1 MTLKEH
7 LDFLKRISQKV
18 ANWPA
23 WRRSG
28 IVPEENLHDQFI
40 TKSGGHVAVG
50 WKKPL
55 LEDFVSSGKEYV
67 GWQPPSADGFI
78 SNCKEWDSLVARASR
93 KLEEDITEA
102 KLEEGGPTIPSENLK
117 RVFRKVINAFSQEIS
132 YENILPGVF
141 LKDDG
146 AVAFVM
152 QKDKHRVEIEIR
164 ESIEGQLSEKF
175 KAVLADAEKTL
186 EAIRTGN
193 LD

>member
-1 MTLKEH
+1 MFHRHKYG
-7 LDFLKRISQKV
+7 KV
-18 ANWPA
+18 EDGYQYCIKCGKAILAPVA
-23 WRRSG
+23 KC
-28 IVPEENLHDQFI
+28 Q
-40 TKSGGHVAVG
+40 HV
-50 WKKPL
+50 WK
-55 LEDFVSSGKEYV
+55 
-67 GWQPPSADGFI
+67 ADGFI
-78 SNCKEWDSLVARASR
+78 SNCKEWDSLVTRASR